1 MLMSRTGVQATWLR
15 DRPRQ
20 ELERLGGAD
29 GSRIVLVSNEALS
42 GHPHGYPEIDHYAVA
57 DNLKRAFLNARIV
70 SSSRIKL
77 ITY

>member
-42 GHPHGYPEIDHYAVA
+42 LGTRMDTRKSIIM
-57 DNLKRAFLNARIV
+57 LLRI
-70 SSSRIKL
+70 I
-77 ITY
+77 